1 FTIALAALA
10 AMTGATMT
18 PGSATA
24 QASDKVTVEAGGS
37 GASMEAQ
44 AAFNAGNFA
53 TARAKYELGCFTDG
67 NGAGCNNLGA
77 MAFKGQGGA
86 KDLPLARRAYRQGC
100 AKSIAKSCE
109 VYGSMLKSGS
119 GGAPDPAG
127 AIAPLT
133 AACNARLANA
143 CYDLG

>member
-1 FTIALAALA
+1 MRAFTIALVALA

-18 PGSATA
+18 SGTATA

-44 AAFNAGNFA
+44 AAFNAGDFA
-53 TARAKYELGCFTDG
+53 TARTKYELGCFTDG

-86 KDLPLARRAYRQGC
+86 KTCRWRAALIGKAVPKASPNP
-100 AKSIAKSCE
+100 AKSMDRC
-109 VYGSMLKSGS
+109 
-119 GGAPDPAG
+119 
-127 AIAPLT
+127 
-133 AACNARLANA
+133 
-143 CYDLG
+143 